1 MNPSSEDIIV
11 LSDDEDDGQ
20 AEKDEIRVEPV
31 TMPKRAT
38 LKCAKTT
45 ISEPRTPLLV
55 LTEPKSI
62 SYGIERGYKL
72 KDIHG
77 LKRLPAGAELMYL
90 VEYEL
95 CDDYEFVP
103 ATVLR
108 QYCNETLLIEY
119 LQKLTQFTD

>member
-11 LSDDEDDGQ
+11 LSDDDEQ
-20 AEKDEIRVEPV
+20 EEDEIRVESV
-31 TMPKRAT
+31 ITPKRAT
-38 LKCAKTT
+38 LKCTKTT
-45 ISEPRTPLLV
+45 NSEPRAPLLV

-62 SYGIERGYKL
+62 SFGIERGYKL

-77 LKRLPAGAELMYL
+77 LKRLPSSDDLMYL

-95 CDDYEFVP
+95 CEDYEFVP

>member
-11 LSDDEDDGQ
+11 LSDDDD
-20 AEKDEIRVEPV
+20 EVEDEIRVESV
-31 TMPKRAT
+31 ITPKRAA

-45 ISEPRTPLLV
+45 NSEPRTPLLV
-55 LTEPKSI
+55 LTEPRSI

-77 LKRLPAGAELMYL
+77 LKRLPAGADLMYL

-95 CDDYEFVP
+95 CEDYEFVP